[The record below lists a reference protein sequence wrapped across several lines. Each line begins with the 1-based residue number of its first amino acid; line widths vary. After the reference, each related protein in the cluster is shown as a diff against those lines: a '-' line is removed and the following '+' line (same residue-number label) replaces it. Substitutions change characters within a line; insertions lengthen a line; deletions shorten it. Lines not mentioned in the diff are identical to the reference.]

1 MNIQEKLSIIYF
13 ALIPIFFLSLV
24 GINPI
29 LQTIIL
35 IILLAS
41 VDVYTEK
48 LNSRREKKRYFTFS
62 LLFLLFEFY
71 AYYLLVFA
79 EKKVDD
85 IGYIIMMFLFSLI
98 LVPLLMLMNSNVYK
112 KYIVKKTERTD
123 VKA

>member
-1 MNIQEKLSIIYF
+1 MIENTE
-13 ALIPIFFLSLV
+13 
-24 GINPI
+24 
-29 LQTIIL
+29 IL
-35 IILLAS
+35 IRIVFLLIIA
-41 VDVYTEK
+41 VDVYTEQ

-62 LLFLLFEFY
+62 LFFLLFEFY

-123 VKA
+123 VEA